1 TETYVEKLAAIF
13 AQNAIPKVQVVRM
26 SVPCCGGLTHIVRD
40 ALRQS
45 GRTDLIVEEIT
56 VDLDGTILSTRPL
69 V

>member
-1 TETYVEKLAAIF
+1 
-13 AQNAIPKVQVVRM
+13 M